1 MTIRDRGIIKWQPA
15 LIMPEQ
21 TAMMRALRNEL
32 EQCEKPIIDEHERAE
47 FDERIGYAMEYN
59 LPVVFSV
66 WQAGFITEQVGRV
79 HYVDPITQQMRIET
93 LIGEF
98 ERLMLADVV
107 GVGVVFDYV
116 AED

>member
-1 MTIRDRGIIKWQPA
+1 MTIRDRGIVKWQPA
-15 LIMPEQ
+15 LIMPEH

-32 EQCEKPIIDEHERAE
+32 EQCEKPIVDEHERSE

-66 WQAGFITEQVGRV
+66 WQAGFITEVAGRI
-79 HYVDPITQQMRIET
+79 HYIDPITKQMRIES

-107 GVGVVFDYV
+107 GVEV

>member
-1 MTIRDRGIIKWQPA
+1 MIKDRGLMKWAPA

-21 TAMMRALRNEL
+21 TAMLRALRGEL
-32 EQCEKPIIDEHERAE
+32 EQCEKPIVDEHERAE

-66 WQAGFITEQVGRV
+66 WQAGFITDRVGRV
-79 HYVDPITQQMRIET
+79 HYVDETTQQMRIES

-98 ERLMLADVV
+98 ERLMLTDVV
-107 GVGVVFDYV
+107 GVEV